1 MRKIIIWTVGLMTA
15 TLFIGNISIRSE
27 KPVWEPVESQIRYN
41 KNHAVSVSKAM
52 TVAEGEQGEV
62 IQDGLYIVPDTQ
74 DYLLVKSDGE
84 EIEFHADWGSIGS
97 ISSTAFLSKEKEYSF
112 KNGDDEKG
120 DRISGTL
127 TFEDG
132 KASLK
137 INEDWFLPMETE
149 YLWLRNSMW
158 EFSEEQ
164 LKEIAKGLGV
174 PQDLDVKYV
183 QDKAYYWDEGERYI
197 THVHILYQDVEIA
210 GVQAD
215 SFTGEWVKEVRTY
228 SSEAQSGENKS
239 PDFPAV
245 DVEEAVLDI
254 REEYNKIIENI
265 SAGRYTEGK
274 LSNGAIF
281 YLEEGNL
288 VSITVP
294 KNTDGSEYSR
304 SYYYG
309 DEGLFFA
316 YYEGKDAHR
325 FYLTQGRMIRWR
337 YSADAEKP
345 QEAVNH
351 DKENSQEYKEMEE
364 KLYQDNYALQPYLD
378 EYFGM

>member
-1 MRKIIIWTVGLMTA
+1 M
-15 TLFIGNISIRSE
+15 
-27 KPVWEPVESQIRYN
+27 
-41 KNHAVSVSKAM
+41 
-52 TVAEGEQGEV
+52 

-197 THVHILYQDVEIA
+197 TYVHILYQDVEIA
-210 GVQAD
+210 GV
-215 SFTGEWVKEVRTY
+215 
-228 SSEAQSGENKS
+228 
-239 PDFPAV
+239 
-245 DVEEAVLDI
+245 
-254 REEYNKIIENI
+254 
-265 SAGRYTEGK
+265 
-274 LSNGAIF
+274 
-281 YLEEGNL
+281 
-288 VSITVP
+288 
-294 KNTDGSEYSR
+294 
-304 SYYYG
+304 
-309 DEGLFFA
+309 
-316 YYEGKDAHR
+316 
-325 FYLTQGRMIRWR
+325 
-337 YSADAEKP
+337 
-345 QEAVNH
+345 
-351 DKENSQEYKEMEE
+351 
-364 KLYQDNYALQPYLD
+364 
-378 EYFGM
+378 

>member
-52 TVAEGEQGEV
+52 TAAEGEQGEV

-197 THVHILYQDVEIA
+197 TYVHILYQDVEIA

>member
-1 MRKIIIWTVGLMTA
+1 MGLMTA

-52 TVAEGEQGEV
+52 TAAEGDQGEV

-164 LKEIAKGLGV
+164 LKEIAKGLGI

-197 THVHILYQDVEIA
+197 TYVHILYQDVEIA

>member
-52 TVAEGEQGEV
+52 TAAEGEQGEV

-74 DYLLVKSDGE
+74 DYLLIKSDGE

-97 ISSTAFLSKEKEYSF
+97 ISSTAFLSKQKEYSF

-197 THVHILYQDVEIA
+197 TYVHILYQDVEIA

-337 YSADAEKP
+337 YSADAEKT

>member
-120 DRISGTL
+120 DGISGTL

-197 THVHILYQDVEIA
+197 TYVHILYQDVEIA

>member
-52 TVAEGEQGEV
+52 TAAEGEQGEV

>member
-52 TVAEGEQGEV
+52 TAAEGEQGEV

-97 ISSTAFLSKEKEYSF
+97 ISSTAFLSKEKEYSL

-120 DRISGTL
+120 DGISGTL

>member
-52 TVAEGEQGEV
+52 TAAEGEQGEV

-164 LKEIAKGLGV
+164 LKEIAKSLGV

-183 QDKAYYWDEGERYI
+183 QDKAYYWDKGERYI
-197 THVHILYQDVEIA
+197 TYVHILYQDVEIA

-254 REEYNKIIENI
+254 REDYNKIIENI

-281 YLEEGNL
+281 YLDEGNL

-294 KNTDGSEYSR
+294 KNTDGSEYNR

>member
-1 MRKIIIWTVGLMTA
+1 M
-15 TLFIGNISIRSE
+15 
-27 KPVWEPVESQIRYN
+27 
-41 KNHAVSVSKAM
+41 
-52 TVAEGEQGEV
+52 
-62 IQDGLYIVPDTQ
+62 
-74 DYLLVKSDGE
+74 
-84 EIEFHADWGSIGS
+84 
-97 ISSTAFLSKEKEYSF
+97 
-112 KNGDDEKG
+112 
-120 DRISGTL
+120 
-127 TFEDG
+127 
-132 KASLK
+132 
-137 INEDWFLPMETE
+137 
-149 YLWLRNSMW
+149 
-158 EFSEEQ
+158 
-164 LKEIAKGLGV
+164 
-174 PQDLDVKYV
+174 
-183 QDKAYYWDEGERYI
+183 
-197 THVHILYQDVEIA
+197 HILYQDVEIA

-254 REEYNKIIENI
+254 REDYNKIIENI

-281 YLEEGNL
+281 YLDEGNL

-325 FYLTQGRMIRWR
+325 FYLTQGRVIRWR
-337 YSADAEKP
+337 YSADAEKT

>member
-1 MRKIIIWTVGLMTA
+1 MGLMTA

-52 TVAEGEQGEV
+52 TAAEGEQGEV

-97 ISSTAFLSKEKEYSF
+97 ISSTAFLSKEKEYSL

>member
-52 TVAEGEQGEV
+52 TAAEGEQGEV
-62 IQDGLYIVPDTQ
+62 IQDGLYIVPATQ

-97 ISSTAFLSKEKEYSF
+97 ISSTAFLSKEKEYSL

>member
-1 MRKIIIWTVGLMTA
+1 MTA

-52 TVAEGEQGEV
+52 TAAEGEQGEV

-74 DYLLVKSDGE
+74 DYLLIKSDGE

-197 THVHILYQDVEIA
+197 TYVHILYQDVEIA

>member
-52 TVAEGEQGEV
+52 TAAEGEQGEV

-84 EIEFHADWGSIGS
+84 EIEFHADWGNIGS

-164 LKEIAKGLGV
+164 LKEIAKGLGI

-197 THVHILYQDVEIA
+197 TYVHILYQDVEIA

-337 YSADAEKP
+337 YSADAEKT

>member
-1 MRKIIIWTVGLMTA
+1 MGLMTA

-52 TVAEGEQGEV
+52 TAAEGEQGEV

-97 ISSTAFLSKEKEYSF
+97 ISSTAFLSKEKEYSL

-164 LKEIAKGLGV
+164 LKEIAKGLGI

-197 THVHILYQDVEIA
+197 TYVHILYQDVEIA

>member
-52 TVAEGEQGEV
+52 TAAEGEQGEV

-164 LKEIAKGLGV
+164 LKEIAKGLGI

-197 THVHILYQDVEIA
+197 TYVHILYQDVEIA

>member
-52 TVAEGEQGEV
+52 TAAEGEQGEV

-197 THVHILYQDVEIA
+197 TYVHILYQDVEIA

-274 LSNGAIF
+274 LSNGEIF

>member
-52 TVAEGEQGEV
+52 TAAEGEQGEV

-97 ISSTAFLSKEKEYSF
+97 ISSTAFLSKEKEYSL

-164 LKEIAKGLGV
+164 LKEIAKGLGI

-197 THVHILYQDVEIA
+197 TYVHILYQDVEIA

>member
-52 TVAEGEQGEV
+52 TAAEGEQGEV

-74 DYLLVKSDGE
+74 DYLLIKSDGE

-197 THVHILYQDVEIA
+197 TYVHILYQDVEIA

>member
-52 TVAEGEQGEV
+52 TAAEGDQGEV

-164 LKEIAKGLGV
+164 LKEIAKGLGI

-197 THVHILYQDVEIA
+197 TYVHILYQDVEIA

>member
-52 TVAEGEQGEV
+52 TAAEGEQGEV

-97 ISSTAFLSKEKEYSF
+97 ISSTAFLSKEKEYSL

-132 KASLK
+132 KAGLK

>member
-52 TVAEGEQGEV
+52 TAAEGEQGEV

-97 ISSTAFLSKEKEYSF
+97 ISSTAFLSKEKEYSL

-197 THVHILYQDVEIA
+197 TYVHILYQDVEIA

>member
-1 MRKIIIWTVGLMTA
+1 MRKIIIWTAGLMTA
-15 TLFIGNISIRSE
+15 ALFIGNISIRSE

-41 KNHAVSVSKAM
+41 KNHAVSVSKVM
-52 TVAEGEQGEV
+52 TAAEGEQGEV

-120 DRISGTL
+120 DGISGTL
-127 TFEDG
+127 AFEDG

-197 THVHILYQDVEIA
+197 TYVHILYQDVEIA

-254 REEYNKIIENI
+254 REDYNKIIENI

-281 YLEEGNL
+281 YLDEGNL

-309 DEGLFFA
+309 AEGLFFA

>member
-52 TVAEGEQGEV
+52 TAAEGEQGEV

-97 ISSTAFLSKEKEYSF
+97 ISSTAFLSKEKEYSL

-120 DRISGTL
+120 DGISGTL

-197 THVHILYQDVEIA
+197 TYVHILYQDVEIA

>member
-1 MRKIIIWTVGLMTA
+1 MGLMTA

-52 TVAEGEQGEV
+52 TAAEGEQGEV

-97 ISSTAFLSKEKEYSF
+97 ISSTAFLSKEKEYSL

-120 DRISGTL
+120 DGISGTL

>member
-52 TVAEGEQGEV
+52 TAAEGEQGEV

-74 DYLLVKSDGE
+74 DYFLVKSDGE

-120 DRISGTL
+120 DGISGTL

-197 THVHILYQDVEIA
+197 TYVHILYQDVEIA

-254 REEYNKIIENI
+254 REDYNKIIENI

-274 LSNGAIF
+274 LCNGAIF
-281 YLEEGNL
+281 YLDEGNL

>member
-1 MRKIIIWTVGLMTA
+1 MRKIIIWTAGLMTA
-15 TLFIGNISIRSE
+15 ALFIGNISIRSG

-41 KNHAVSVSKAM
+41 KNHAVSVSKVM
-52 TVAEGEQGEV
+52 TAAEGEQGEV

-164 LKEIAKGLGV
+164 LKEIAKSLGV

-197 THVHILYQDVEIA
+197 TYVHIFYQDAEIA

-228 SSEAQSGENKS
+228 SSEAQPGENKS

-254 REEYNKIIENI
+254 REDYNKIMENI

-281 YLEEGNL
+281 YLDEGNL